1 MGKPA
6 KRITTGALKDIK
18 AYSWPGNIREIQNV
32 LERAVV
38 LDNDDII
45 SEADLPAEITRSGVE
60 SDFDRM
66 KNQSLKEVMGQ
77 FEKYFLQ
84 KALSYNNNNVTQ
96 TAKHLKITRRN
107 LQQKLSK
114 YSVKNTIS

>member
-1 MGKPA
+1 M
-6 KRITTGALKDIK
+6 KDIID
-18 AYSWPGNIREIQNV
+18 YSWPGNIRELQNV

-38 LDNDDII
+38 LDNDGII
-45 SEADLPAEITRSGVE
+45 SEDDLPAEITRSGVE

-66 KNQSLKEVMGQ
+66 KNQSLKEVVGQ

-96 TAKHLKITRRN
+96 TAKQLKITRRN
-107 LQQKLSK
+107 LQQKISK
-114 YSVKNTIS
+114 YSINNMIS